1 MSRKDSVFNSAFP
14 VHRNYNILKNNKST
28 GNYSIDKVQLF
39 QRKIR
44 INSPMSKRAMKELG
58 YNISDLEF
66 VTIKEYIRKNPVL
79 IGKTKNS
86 QQIIYSYI
94 ERLRSSRLQK
104 IKDLRN
110 KLKTQ
115 TVEEEKMIKNNSCL
129 NLRKKNPKNIN
140 VLMSNSVDEFGTTA
154 LEKEKKTL
162 EEIKYKNKAGL
173 INKIQFELNNELI
186 KKKNEDKLE
195 QQYIKYR
202 NFLLEKDKKRKDE
215 ESQKL
220 NREMNMIKK
229 KGEFELLKMKIYN
242 KILDEKI
249 QNAKEKEKL
258 ELKRIKEVELKKRE
272 DELQNLLSHRK
283 FEERLE
289 IKKLEI
295 LEKAKILE
303 IKEANKKKQIEL
315 KNKAQQELNK
325 KKSLEKKIHMEETLK
340 NYEMKLEEIQ
350 RQYKIKEIENKEKE
364 KRLELLAKIENEK
377 KLENYKRKQEEIKL
391 ILERN
396 KAIKQ
401 KKIDNYNEKQKK
413 LALKREI
420 MEKNNEIKKLEK
432 MQQKEENEQK
442 IHNTLNKNK
451 FLINQRKNKIIKEIK
466 LKEYNTQQVWKKKL
480 EKNEKNEEILLG
492 KRIVTEFK
500 VKEKEQQKI
509 NMLYDKEIK
518 LNNRDE
524 KIKNFLE
531 QKHMIN
537 EQKKTICEEINNQ
550 KKLYSE
556 RIQNLFDKGTIN
568 KKTLNQIKNNFSYS
582 PQITKV
588 IDKFDKL
595 MENKK

>member
-14 VHRNYNILKNNKST
+14 VHRNYNKLKNNKST
-28 GNYSIDKVQLF
+28 ENYSIDKVQLF

-66 VTIKEYIRKNPVL
+66 VTFKEYIRKNPVL

-202 NFLLEKDKKRKDE
+202 NFLLDKDKKR
-215 ESQKL
+215 
-220 NREMNMIKK
+220 
-229 KGEFELLKMKIYN
+229 N

-249 QNAKEKEKL
+249 QNAREKEKL
-258 ELKRIKEVELKKRE
+258 ELERIKEAELKKRE
-272 DELQNLLSHRK
+272 EDFQNLLSHRK

-325 KKSLEKKIHMEETLK
+325 KKSLEKKIHMAETLK

-377 KLENYKRKQEEIKL
+377 KLENSKRKQEEIKL

-396 KAIKQ
+396 KEIKQ
-401 KKIDNYNEKQKK
+401 KKIDDYNEKQKK